1 MIRLP
6 PSSTRP
12 DTLFPY
18 PTLFLSAVG
27 RPHAHLARRHERVR
41 AVVSSRDPARARAHL
56 EPAGP
61 AAGRCGL
68 YRVLAWPAA
77 GGDPVPVGHP
87 AAAVPATRCRGAAA
101 VPGPFRHHLLL
112 RHPPRPGGP
121 RRLAGDR
128 ARPRVGG

>member
-41 AVVSSRDPARARAHL
+41 AVVSSRDPARARAPL

-68 YRVLAWPAA
+68 YRFLAWPAA
-77 GGDPVPVGHP
+77 GGYPVHVCHHT
-87 AAAVPATRCRGAAA
+87 AAVPATRCRDAA
-101 VPGPFRHHLLL
+101 VVPGACRPHLLL
-112 RHPPRPGGP
+112 SRLPLRGGS
-121 RRLAGDR
+121 RLLAGDR
-128 ARPRVGG
+128 ARSV

>member
-56 EPAGP
+56 EPPGP

-77 GGDPVPVGHP
+77 GGAPVHVGHH
-87 AAAVPATRCRGAAA
+87 AAAGPATRCRRASA
-101 VPGPFRHHLLL
+101 VPCACLHHLLL
-112 RHPPRPGGP
+112 LRLPRRAGA
-121 RRLAGDR
+121 RRLAGVR
-128 ARPRVGG
+128 ARSV